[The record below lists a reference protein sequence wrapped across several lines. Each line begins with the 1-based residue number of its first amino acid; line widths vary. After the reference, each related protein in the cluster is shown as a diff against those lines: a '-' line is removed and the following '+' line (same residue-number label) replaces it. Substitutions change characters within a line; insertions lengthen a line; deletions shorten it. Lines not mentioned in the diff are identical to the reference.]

1 MVQDLVTLIM
11 ALIKCKECKKE
22 ISSDAKQCP
31 GCGYKKKETSW
42 LFIAFVI
49 FLILG
54 AIGSLFGDK
63 DKGETGTKKL
73 LSEKRYENAT
83 QSQKNCVNT
92 FGQGVYKD
100 KSLTWKLDNCNVPE

>member
-1 MVQDLVTLIM
+1 M

-31 GCGYKKKETSW
+31 SCGYKKKETSW

-73 LSEKRYENAT
+73 ISEKRYENAT

-100 KSLTWKLDNCNVPE
+100 KSLEWKLDNCNVPKWKKFFYQS